1 MAQQVLSERYKVE
14 GTLGEGGMA
23 RVYRGTDEVL
33 GRTVA
38 IKVLADRYAN
48 DDRFVT
54 RFRREAQAAAAL
66 SHPNVVAVYD
76 TGDDGPAHY
85 IVMEYVEGETLAEV
99 LKREGPLDPAR
110 AASIAEHVAAAL
122 QAAHERGLVHRD
134 VKPGNVMIDAEGR
147 IKVMDFGI
155 ARAAAYDTL
164 TQTGAVLGTA
174 PYLSP
179 EQAQGDPVD
188 ARSDVYS
195 LGCVL
200 YEMVA
205 GRPPFS
211 GDSPVSLAFRHVN
224 EDPKPPSA
232 YRAGVPPEIEAV
244 IMRAL
249 EKDPARRFGSSEEFR
264 GALAEARAGGT
275 ATQPMVAARGGD
287 TSVMPTPTTPVDRP
301 PPGAPRRGV
310 PWVLIGLLVAALL
323 LVVGFLALTNLADR
337 DRGGRGGGQGG
348 GQGEGGGAQEQEEE
362 PPPSDELPP
371 PDEALAAFDDLLT
384 TSVAEG
390 TVTLDAANKIAD
402 KMDEAANKYEG
413 GDLGGAL
420 EELDKAHEE
429 VDKAADEGQITSE
442 EAFNALHEGIDVVA
456 ESMEASP
463 PEIPVEE
470 EEGDEGDG
478 DEGDGDEASSGP
490 GNSEEAPGKSEGK
503 GKGKDKD

>member
-38 IKVLADRYAN
+38 IKVLADRYAG

-85 IVMEYVEGETLAEV
+85 IVMEYVEGETLSEV

-134 VKPGNVMIDAEGR
+134 VKPGNVMIDGEGR

-155 ARAAAYDTL
+155 ARAAAEDTL

-179 EQAQGDPVD
+179 EQAQGDRVD

-205 GRPPFS
+205 GRPPFT

-224 EDPKPPSA
+224 EDPKPPST
-232 YRAGVPPEIEAV
+232 YRPGVPPEIEAV

-249 EKDPARRFGSSEEFR
+249 EKDPARRFGSAEEFR
-264 GALAEARAGGT
+264 RALAEARAGGT
-275 ATQPMVAARGGD
+275 ATEPMVAARGGD
-287 TSVMPTPTTPVDRP
+287 TSVMPTPTTPVSRP
-301 PPGAPRRGV
+301 PPGEPRRGV
-310 PWVLIGLLVAALL
+310 PWILIGLLVTVVL

-337 DRGGRGGGQGG
+337 DRGGQGGGQGG
-348 GQGEGGGAQEQEEE
+348 GGGRQEQEEE
-362 PPPSDELPP
+362 PPSSDELPS

-390 TVTLDAANKIAD
+390 TVTLDASSKITD
-402 KMDEAANKYEG
+402 KMDEAANKYQG

-442 EAFNALHEGIDVVA
+442 ETFAALHEGIDVVA
-456 ESMEASP
+456 ASMEASP
-463 PEIPVEE
+463 PEVPVEE
-470 EEGDEGDG
+470 DEGDG
-478 DEGDGDEASSGP
+478 DGEEGEGDGDEESSGP
-490 GNSEEAPGKSEGK
+490 GNSEEAPGKSEDK

>member
-1 MAQQVLSERYKVE
+1 MAQQVLSERYKIE

-38 IKVLADRYAN
+38 IKVLADRYAS

-76 TGDDGPAHY
+76 TGDDGPAHF
-85 IVMEYVEGETLAEV
+85 IVMEYVEGETLSDV
-99 LKREGPLDPAR
+99 LKREGALDPAR

-122 QAAHERGLVHRD
+122 QAAHQRGLVHRD

-155 ARAAAYDTL
+155 ARAAADDTL

-179 EQAQGDPVD
+179 EQAQGDRVD

-232 YRAGVPPEIEAV
+232 YRPGLPPEIEAV

-249 EKDPARRFGSSEEFR
+249 EKDPARRFGSADEFR
-264 GALAEARAGGT
+264 RALAKARAGET
-275 ATQPMVAARGGD
+275 ATEPMVAARGGD

-301 PPGAPRRGV
+301 PPGEPRRGV
-310 PWVLIGLLVAALL
+310 PWVFIGLLVAAVLL
-323 LVVGFLALTNLADR
+323 GAGFLALTNLADR
-337 DRGGRGGGQGG
+337 DRDGQGGGQGG
-348 GQGEGGGAQEQEEE
+348 GGRRQEQEEE
-362 PPPSDELPP
+362 EPPSDELPP
-371 PDEALAAFDDLLT
+371 PDEALASFDDLLT
-384 TSVAEG
+384 TSVAQG
-390 TVTLDAANKIAD
+390 TVTLDAGNKIAD
-402 KMDEAANKYEG
+402 RMDEAANKYEG

-420 EELDKAHEE
+420 EELDKAHQE

-442 EAFNALHEGIDVVA
+442 ETFTALHEGIDEVA
-456 ESMEASP
+456 ASMEASP
-463 PEIPVEE
+463 PEVPVEE
-470 EEGDEGDG
+470 DEEGDEGDG
-478 DEGDGDEASSGP
+478 DDESSGP